1 MIYLQF
7 IVTTTI
13 NIQPLIFILRI
24 RGIQYKFI
32 TQKFQHNFTLEIH
45 NMNLKLKIIGNVQ
58 EFSDL
63 LYVYLC
69 L

>member
-13 NIQPLIFILRI
+13 NIQPLIFILV

-32 TQKFQHNFTLEIH
+32 TQKFQHNFALEIH
-45 NMNLKLKIIGNVQ
+45 NMNLKLKIIDNVQ

-63 LYVYLC
+63 LYVYFYL
-69 L
+69 